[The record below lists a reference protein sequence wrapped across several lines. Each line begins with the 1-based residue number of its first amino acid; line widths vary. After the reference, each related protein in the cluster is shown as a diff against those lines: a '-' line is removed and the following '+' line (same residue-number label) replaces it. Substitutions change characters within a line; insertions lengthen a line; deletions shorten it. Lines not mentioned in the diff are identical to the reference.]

1 MVDAI
6 TPNQYAAGGPFEQL
20 DAFCGGLPQGINNL
34 VAVTDPVAGSD
45 NTLGYRVGSAWVN
58 TANGRVWFCV
68 SAATGAATWAL
79 AVVPGVGVE
88 PANNLEQFGGGTGTM
103 LSEGNI
109 NRQLSVAGVQPG
121 TTANDNVLAFF
132 SLPAGSLDALG
143 RGLTITAQGSFA
155 ATNNA
160 KRLKLIFNATT
171 AVVGSAVTG
180 GTTIADTGSLTT
192 TSNAGGWSIQAN
204 VFKTG
209 ALGSNTQLG
218 LHQLTQPAAVLPT
231 APAAIAAVESGAIL
245 IAVTGAAATATT
257 DITFNFLEINAMN

>member
-20 DAFCGGLPQGINNL
+20 DAFCGGLPQGINNF

-45 NTLGYRVGSAWVN
+45 NTLGYRVGSAWYN
-58 TANGRVWFCV
+58 TANGRVWFCL

-79 AVVPGVGVE
+79 AVVPGTGIE
-88 PANNLEQFGGGTGTM
+88 PASNLEQFGAGTQTM

-109 NRQLSVAGVQPG
+109 NRQLSVAGV
-121 TTANDNVLAFF
+121 TAGSTGNDNVLAVY
-132 SLPAGSLDALG
+132 SLPASSLDILG

-155 ATNNA
+155 ANGNT
-160 KRLKLIFNATT
+160 KRVKLIFNATT

-180 GTTIADTGSLTT
+180 GTTVADTAAIVT
-192 TSNAGGWSIQAN
+192 NAGGWCLQAN

-209 ALGSNTQLG
+209 ANGSNTQLG
-218 LHQLTQPAAVLPT
+218 LHSQAQIGAAVAVML
-231 APAAIAAVESGAIL
+231 APAAIAAVESGPIL
-245 IAVTGAAATATT
+245 VAVTGNCTTAAT
-257 DITFNFLEINAMN
+257 DVVFNFLEINAMN